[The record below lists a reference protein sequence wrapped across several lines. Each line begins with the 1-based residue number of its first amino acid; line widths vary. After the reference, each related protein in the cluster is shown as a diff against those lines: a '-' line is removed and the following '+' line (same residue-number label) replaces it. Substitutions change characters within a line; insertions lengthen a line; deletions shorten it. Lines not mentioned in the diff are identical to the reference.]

1 MAKFKIFYSWQSDLP
16 GNKTRNFI
24 RECIDDAISYAQ
36 ESEAIDA
43 VRDEAT
49 KDTTGSPDIV
59 TTLFSKIDE
68 CDLFIADIS
77 LCFTGDN
84 PIMKDGVETRKR
96 SPNPNVIAEL
106 GYAVKTLSWDRVI
119 CLCNTDF
126 GDDFPFDIEHNRR
139 TPFSLEGR
147 KKSEVRREI
156 AQIIFSNI
164 QELKGQP
171 SRTKPGK
178 ANHIVGLYAFDQHN
192 VRGEIEPLL
201 IEDSNCFIEHNQRIL
216 HDAHRLLSEIN
227 AISDKIEKE
236 NRMRESFTKS
246 SPISSPAISEKSD
259 MSDQMKALRAVAE
272 SFRGTEIPVVWKSD
286 SIIQDSKRIKKYLSV
301 DVNEDFFNLY
311 NLKQINNPLNGTVLV
326 GSDNEKAKYDNLYNL
341 SYLLCQLELRLMY
354 IETFKGLL
362 FIPLAIQNIS
372 EIQDEAIRIVVN
384 VESGKIIEPDKNLI
398 YNELQGI
405 QGLLCKDDEDEN
417 DIGVIAELFILP
429 EDDRIQTE
437 MPPFSPSASM
447 PKIPVITGYGLSYP
461 EKTEEDY
468 ENELRDYIASTD
480 GRGYYEFNVK
490 QLRPNECRWL
500 STGMLIKPEKD
511 NVVISYHIYS
521 SHSSGELCGRLIF
534 QPKGKD
540 DIEQHK
546 ISKR

>member
-84 PIMKDGVETRKR
+84 PIMKDGVETRKH

-147 KKSEVRREI
+147 NKSDVRREI
-156 AQIIFSNI
+156 GHIIFSNI
-164 QELKGQP
+164 QALKGQP
-171 SRTKPGK
+171 PRTKPGK
-178 ANHIVGLYAFDQHN
+178 ANHIVGFYDFEQHS

-201 IEDSNCFIEHNQRIL
+201 IEDSNRFIEHNQRIL
-216 HDAHRLLSEIN
+216 HDAQRLFAEIQD
-227 AISDKIEKE
+227 ISDKIEKE
-236 NRMRESFTKS
+236 SGMAANIAKLP
-246 SPISSPAISEKSD
+246 PIAENVHITISDQSEKIRALA
-259 MSDQMKALRAVAE
+259 KAITGAE
-272 SFRGTEIPVVWKSD
+272 LPVLWKSD
-286 SIIQDSKRIKKYLSV
+286 DIIQDTERIKKYLSE
-301 DVNEDFFNLY
+301 DVKEKFFNLY
-311 NLKQINNPLNGTVLV
+311 NLKQINNLLNKSELV
-326 GSDNEKAKYDNLYNL
+326 GSDDEKTKYDYLHKL
-341 SYLLCQLELRLMY
+341 SFLLCQLELRLKY
-354 IETFKGLL
+354 IETFQGLL

-372 EIQDEAIRIVVN
+372 ETHDDSIRIVVN
-384 VESGKIIEPDKNLI
+384 VESGEIIDPDKNLI
-398 YNELQGI
+398 CDELQEI
-405 QGLLCKDDEDEN
+405 EGLLCKDDEDEN

-461 EKTEEDY
+461 PKTEEDY

>member
-106 GYAVKTLSWDRVI
+106 GYAVKTLSWNRVI

-139 TPFSLEGR
+139 TPFSLNG
-147 KKSEVRREI
+147 KNKSDVRREI
-156 AQIIFSNI
+156 GQIIFSNI
-164 QELKGQP
+164 QALKGQP

-178 ANHIVGLYAFDQHN
+178 ANHIVGFYDFDQHI
-192 VRGEIEPLL
+192 VRGKIVPLL
-201 IEDSNCFIEHNQRIL
+201 IEKSNSFIKHNQHIL
-216 HDAHRLLSEIN
+216 HDAQRLFAEIQD
-227 AISDKIEKE
+227 ISDKIEKE
-236 NRMRESFTKS
+236 SGMAANIAKS
-246 SPISSPAISEKSD
+246 PPIAENVHITISDQSEKIRALA
-259 MSDQMKALRAVAE
+259 KAITGAE
-272 SFRGTEIPVVWKSD
+272 LPVLWKSD
-286 SIIQDSKRIKKYLSV
+286 DIIQDTERIKKYLSE
-301 DVNEDFFNLY
+301 DVKEKFFNLY

-326 GSDNEKAKYDNLYNL
+326 GSDNEKAKYDNLHKL
-341 SYLLCQLELRLMY
+341 SYLLRQLELRLMY

>member
-1 MAKFKIFYSWQSDLP
+1 M
-16 GNKTRNFI
+16 
-24 RECIDDAISYAQ
+24 
-36 ESEAIDA
+36 
-43 VRDEAT
+43 
-49 KDTTGSPDIV
+49 
-59 TTLFSKIDE
+59 
-68 CDLFIADIS
+68 
-77 LCFTGDN
+77 
-84 PIMKDGVETRKR
+84 
-96 SPNPNVIAEL
+96 
-106 GYAVKTLSWDRVI
+106 
-119 CLCNTDF
+119 
-126 GDDFPFDIEHNRR
+126 
-139 TPFSLEGR
+139 
-147 KKSEVRREI
+147 
-156 AQIIFSNI
+156 
-164 QELKGQP
+164 
-171 SRTKPGK
+171 
-178 ANHIVGLYAFDQHN
+178 
-192 VRGEIEPLL
+192 PLL
-201 IEDSNCFIEHNQRIL
+201 IEKSNSFIKHNQHIL
-216 HDAHRLLSEIN
+216 HDAQRLFAEIQD
-227 AISDKIEKE
+227 ISDKIEKE
-236 NRMRESFTKS
+236 SGMAANIAKS
-246 SPISSPAISEKSD
+246 PPIAENVHITISDQSEKIRALA
-259 MSDQMKALRAVAE
+259 KAITGAE
-272 SFRGTEIPVVWKSD
+272 LPVLWKSD
-286 SIIQDSKRIKKYLSV
+286 DIIQDTERIKKYLSE
-301 DVNEDFFNLY
+301 DVKEKFFNLY
-311 NLKQINNPLNGTVLV
+311 NLKQINNLLNKSELV
-326 GSDNEKAKYDNLYNL
+326 GSDDEKTKYDYLHKL
-341 SYLLCQLELRLMY
+341 SFLLRQLELRLKY
-354 IETFKGLL
+354 IETFQGLL

-384 VESGKIIEPDKNLI
+384 VESGIIIEPDKNLI

-447 PKIPVITGYGLSYP
+447 PKIPVITGYSLSYP

>member
-16 GNKTRNFI
+16 GNITRNFI
-24 RECIDDAISYAQ
+24 RECIDDAIAFAQ

-59 TTLFSKIDE
+59 TALFSKIDE

-84 PIMKDGVETRKR
+84 LIVKDGVETRKR

-178 ANHIVGLYAFDQHN
+178 ANHIVGLYDFDQHN
-192 VRGEIEPLL
+192 IRGEIEPLL

-216 HDAHRLLSEIN
+216 HDAQRLLSEIN
-227 AISDKIEKE
+227 AISD

-311 NLKQINNPLNGTVLV
+311 NLKQINNPLNGIVLV
-326 GSDNEKAKYDNLYNL
+326 GSDNEKAKYDNLHKL

>member
-77 LCFTGDN
+77 LCFAGVN
-84 PIMKDGVETRKR
+84 PIMKDGVETRKH

-147 KKSEVRREI
+147 NKSDVRREI
-156 AQIIFSNI
+156 GHIIFSNI
-164 QELKGQP
+164 QALKGQP
-171 SRTKPGK
+171 PRTKPGK
-178 ANHIVGLYAFDQHN
+178 ANHIVGFYDFDQHN

-216 HDAHRLLSEIN
+216 HDAQRLFAEIQD
-227 AISDKIEKE
+227 ISDKIEKE
-236 NRMRESFTKS
+236 SGMAANIAKS
-246 SPISSPAISEKSD
+246 PPIAENVHITISDQSEKIRALA
-259 MSDQMKALRAVAE
+259 KAITGAE
-272 SFRGTEIPVVWKSD
+272 LPVLWKSD
-286 SIIQDSKRIKKYLSV
+286 DIIQDTERIKKYLSE
-301 DVNEDFFNLY
+301 DVKEKFFNLY
-311 NLKQINNPLNGTVLV
+311 NLKQINNLLNKSELV
-326 GSDNEKAKYDNLYNL
+326 GSDDEKTKYDYLHKL
-341 SYLLCQLELRLMY
+341 SFLLRQLEWRLKY
-354 IETFKGLL
+354 IETFQGLL

-384 VESGKIIEPDKNLI
+384 VKSGKIIEPDKNLI

-437 MPPFSPSASM
+437 PLPFNSSASM
-447 PKIPVITGYGLSYP
+447 PRIPIITQYGYSYP
-461 EKTEEDY
+461 KKTEEDY
-468 ENELRDYIASTD
+468 ENELKDYIASTD

-490 QLRPNECRWL
+490 QLQPNECRWL
-500 STGMLIKPEKD
+500 STGMLIKPEND
-511 NVVISYHIYS
+511 NVIINYHIYS
-521 SHSSGELCGRLIF
+521 SYSSGELCGRLVY
-534 QPKGKD
+534 QSEDKKD
-540 DIEQHK
+540 IGQN
-546 ISKR
+546 